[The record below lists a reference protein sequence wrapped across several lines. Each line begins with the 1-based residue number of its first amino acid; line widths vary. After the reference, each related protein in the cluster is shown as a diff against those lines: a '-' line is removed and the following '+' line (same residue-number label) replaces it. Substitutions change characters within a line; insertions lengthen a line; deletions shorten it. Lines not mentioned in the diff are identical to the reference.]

1 MITTTCHC
9 GRVTISIPRQP
20 ETLTNCNCSICR
32 RYGALWAYYRESE
45 VKISYAP
52 GATRTYSRAPKTLRF
67 VRCATCGCVSH
78 WERIA
83 DQGRDDRIGINAR
96 NFDPEQI
103 GPAKIRLL
111 DGAKTEQYLE

>member
-32 RYGALWAYYRESE
+32 RYGALWAYFRESE
-45 VKISYAP
+45 VRISYPP
-52 GATRTYSRAPKTLRF
+52 GARRTYSRAPKTLQF
-67 VRCATCGCVSH
+67 VRCASCGCVSH